1 MRGYGTDGIK
11 RRTGT
16 ANEAMLNREDN
27 FRDYAEVAADEEVI
41 DPDNGT
47 CEGVFDRSKN
57 SISQTFLDGTKCRI
71 KSGARHR
78 SDAWTEKLKRGF
90 FTESAWLALK
100 RNAHFMDDS
109 IPCQGDGERRFS

>member
-1 MRGYGTDGIK
+1 MRGDGTDGIK
-11 RRTGT
+11 RRAWTT
-16 ANEAMLNREDN
+16 DKAVLNREDN

-47 CEGVFDRSKN
+47 CEGVFDGSKN
-57 SISQTFLDGTKCRI
+57 SIGQTFLDGTKSRI

-78 SDAWTEKLKRGF
+78 SDTWTEKLKRRF